1 MKLKLTRSLP
11 LELVLILISLLF
23 LYPIY
28 YLFIGS
34 LKEPN
39 DFYDTFSFPTTLYL
53 GSYEKVF
60 DKINF
65 FNGLW
70 NSTLVTLSSL
80 TLTIIIGS
88 MAGYILAR
96 MNERFFRY
104 AFIFILSG
112 MIIPTIGNLIP
123 LFKLAISLHLMNTR
137 IFLVILYTA
146 SQLPFATF
154 LYSAFTKSI
163 PRELEESASM
173 DGCGRFRNFWR
184 IIFPLL
190 LPATGTYVITNVYI
204 IWNDFLTP
212 LVFLSQEKKMT
223 LMPLVFQFMANSQ
236 SIDYGPVFAASV
248 MTVLPVIVLFLFTQ
262 KYMLKGLVVGS
273 VKG

>member
-1 MKLKLTRSLP
+1 MQTKSWRTLP
-11 LELVLILISLLF
+11 LEVALILVSLLF

-28 YLFIGS
+28 YLVLGS
-34 LKEPN
+34 FKEPN
-39 DFYDTFSFPTTLYL
+39 DFYNAFSFPNTLYL

-70 NSTLVTLSSL
+70 NSTVVTLSSL
-80 TLTIIIGS
+80 ILTIVISS

-96 MNERFFRY
+96 MNQRFFKF

-112 MIIPTIGNLIP
+112 MIIPSIGNLIP
-123 LFKLAISLHLMNTR
+123 LFKLGISLHLMNTKTY
-137 IFLVILYTA
+137 LVILYTA
-146 SQLPFATF
+146 SQIPFAAF

-173 DGCGRFRNFWR
+173 DGYGRFRTFWR

-190 LPATGTYVITNVYI
+190 LPATGTFVITNVYG
-204 IWNDFLTP
+204 IWNDFLIP
-212 LVFLSQEKKMT
+212 LIFLNQEKNMT

-236 SIDYGPVFAASV
+236 SIDYGPVFAAST
-248 MTVLPVIVLFLFTQ
+248 MTVLPVIILFLFTQ
-262 KYMLKGLVVGS
+262 KYMLQGLVVGS